1 MERHDYYVECL
12 DCAFD
17 EAGADA
23 YALWRGLTD
32 DQRSAIGRT
41 IEGGAENIG
50 MAFYSPPSTD
60 RISEI
65 EREWKAKYQRLER
78 EFETYQGDAE
88 TAVKQALR
96 QHHDARI
103 SIGKHGE
110 VRKHDGRSDRIQ

>member
-1 MERHDYYVECL
+1 MDRRDYYVECL

-32 DQRSAIGRT
+32 DQRRAIGYT
-41 IEGGAENIG
+41 IEGGAENVG
-50 MAFYSPPSTD
+50 MAFYQPPPSD
-60 RISEI
+60 RYNQA
-65 EREWKAKYQRLER
+65 EREWKLKYERLER
-78 EFETYQGDAE
+78 EFEAYRGDAE